1 MICLELSG
9 VSREAYLPAQQ
20 SPPSPQAWIPCA
32 HEHPRRP
39 RRAQVTSR
47 QGPRPSVGLIDRI
60 RERDAFVRLRRE
72 GTRVRID
79 PLWCTFVND
88 SRLVP
93 PRVAF
98 AIGRATG
105 SAVQRNRLRRR
116 LREILRVRE
125 LPPGLYLIGAHAR
138 ACEHTFAELS
148 DSVDRMITSIRSRT
162 EMTATP

>member
-1 MICLELSG
+1 
-9 VSREAYLPAQQ
+9 
-20 SPPSPQAWIPCA
+20 
-32 HEHPRRP
+32 
-39 RRAQVTSR
+39 
-47 QGPRPSVGLIDRI
+47 LIDRI

-116 LREILRVRE
+116 LREILRRHD
-125 LPPGLYLIGAHAR
+125 LPPGLYLFGAHAR
-138 ACEHTFAELS
+138 ACEHTFAELEQT
-148 DSVDRMITSIRSRT
+148 VDRLLASVRSRT
-162 EMTATP
+162 SRPSST

>member
-1 MICLELSG
+1 M
-9 VSREAYLPAQQ
+9 
-20 SPPSPQAWIPCA
+20 
-32 HEHPRRP
+32 
-39 RRAQVTSR
+39 
-47 QGPRPSVGLIDRI
+47 
-60 RERDAFVRLRRE
+60 
-72 GTRVRID
+72 RID

-125 LPPGLYLIGAHAR
+125 LPPGLDLIGAHAR
-138 ACEHTFAELS
+138 ACEHPFAELS
-148 DSVDRMITSIRSRT
+148 DSVDRLIPSIRSRT